1 MKKEI
6 IVSCLLL
13 FVLFACTKNVDD
25 AYSNVTGAQV
35 ISEANVPATV
45 LNTFNASFGS
55 STEREWRHEND
66 IFICQFNM
74 NSQRHEAEFEN
85 DGHED
90 SHSVICIEAVV
101 PQVVLDAFLSSYPTD
116 IVYEWKL
123 NNDNTWK
130 AHFMRSAVK
139 YEVTISENG
148 DILKSEH
155 D

>member
-1 MKKEI
+1 MFI
-6 IVSCLLL
+6 
-13 FVLFACTKNVDD
+13 LFACTKNVDD
-25 AYSNVTGAQV
+25 ANSAVTGTPV
-35 ISEANVPATV
+35 ISEANVPAAV
-45 LNTFNASFGS
+45 LNTFNASFGTS
-55 STEREWRHEND
+55 VEREWRHKSD
-66 IFICQFNM
+66 DTFICQFNM

-90 SHSVICIEAVV
+90 SHSVICIEAAV
-101 PQVVLDAFLSSYPTD
+101 PQVVLDAFLSGYPTD

-123 NNDNTWK
+123 NSDNSWK

-139 YEVTISENG
+139 YEVTISANG